1 MKDIKGFIKL
11 FDLNIPNIE
20 HFDYYINQLSK
31 IRKFQNIKELIS
43 LYEKAESEIDLDIYE
58 YRVKKSQEVID
69 FIKNSN
75 AYSEMM
81 LDNQLIDYPTS
92 RSANYVEG
100 VNYLSV
106 DLKSANWVSLKRYD
120 PEHINELGS
129 TYADLLN
136 RFGMPEIFIHSKY
149 LRQFIFGNI
158 NPKRI
163 SKVQRNLIQ
172 EIVRKYQDYLQVDV
186 VRADE
191 VIFTFKNFSEIKEIY
206 NYLDINKFNI
216 KIFNVKRVEDFRIDS
231 VYDIDGN
238 FLYKDIF
245 GVDGTQLFI
254 KIKEYLTNEEVD
266 IRDLY
271 FRSNGKLA
279 LWDYKGFKIEKV

>member
-20 HFDYYINQLSK
+20 HFDYYIDQLSK
-31 IRKFQNIKELIS
+31 IQKFKNIKELIT
-43 LYEKAESEIDLDIYE
+43 LYEKAESELDVDIYD
-58 YRVKKSQEVID
+58 YRLKKSQEVIE

-92 RSANYVEG
+92 RSANYEEG
-100 VNYLSV
+100 VNYFSI
-106 DLKSANWVSLKRYD
+106 DMKSANWVSLKRYD
-120 PEHINELGS
+120 PPHINELGT
-129 TYADLLN
+129 TYSDLLSI
-136 RFGMPEIFIHSKY
+136 FEMPEIFIHSKY

-163 SKVQRNLIQ
+163 SKVQRNMIQ
-172 EIVRKYQDYLQVDV
+172 DVVRKYQDNLQIDV

-191 VIFTFKNFSEIKEIY
+191 VIFSFKEFSEIKEIY
-206 NYLDINKFNI
+206 NSIDKDKFNV
-216 KIFNVKRVEDFRIDS
+216 KIFNINRVEDFRIDS

-254 KIKEYLTNEEVD
+254 KIKEYLTHED
-266 IRDLY
+266 IDVRDLY
-271 FRSNGKLA
+271 FRNNGKLA
-279 LWDYKGFKIEKV
+279 IWNYDGFKIEKV

>member
-11 FDLNIPNIE
+11 FDINIPNIE

-31 IRKFQNIKELIS
+31 IRKFQNIKDLIA

-100 VNYLSV
+100 INYLSI

-120 PEHINELGS
+120 PDHINELGA
-129 TYADLLN
+129 TYADLLA
-136 RFGMPEIFIHSKY
+136 RFDMPEIFIHSKY

-172 EIVRKYQDYLQVDV
+172 EIVRKYQDFLQVDV

-191 VIFTFKNFSEIKEIY
+191 VIFTFKDFSEIKEIY
-206 NYLDINKFNI
+206 NSLDVTKFNI
-216 KIFNVKRVEDFRIDS
+216 KIFNVERVEDFRIDT

-254 KIKEYLTNEEVD
+254 KIKEYLTHEDVD
-266 IRDLY
+266 VKDLY
-271 FRSNGKLA
+271 FRNNGKLA
-279 LWDYKGFKIEKV
+279 VWDYKGFKIEKV

>member
-11 FDLNIPNIE
+11 FDLNVPNIE
-20 HFDYYINQLSK
+20 HFDYYIDQLSK
-31 IRKFQNIKELIS
+31 IQKFKNIKELIS
-43 LYEKAESEIDLDIYE
+43 LYEKAELELGVDLYE
-58 YRVKKSQEVID
+58 YRFKKSQEVID

-100 VNYLSV
+100 VNYLSI
-106 DLKSANWVSLKRYD
+106 DMKSANWVSLKRYD
-120 PEHINELGS
+120 PDHINELGS
-129 TYADLLN
+129 TYSDLLYS
-136 RFGMPEIFIHSKY
+136 FGMPEIFIHSKY

-163 SKVQRNLIQ
+163 SKVQRNMIQ
-172 EIVRKYQDYLQVDV
+172 EVVRKYQDSLQVDV

-191 VIFTFKNFSEIKEIY
+191 VIFTFKDFKEIGEIC
-206 NYLDINKFNI
+206 NKLDKNKFNI
-216 KIFNVKRVEDFRIDS
+216 KIFNINRVEDFRIDT

-238 FLYKDIF
+238 SLYKDIF

-254 KIKEYLTNEEVD
+254 KIKEYLTHENID
-266 IRDLY
+266 IKDLY
-271 FRSNGKLA
+271 FRNNGKLA
-279 LWDYKGFKIEKV
+279 VWDYDGFKIEKV

>member
-1 MKDIKGFIKL
+1 MRDIKGFIKL

-43 LYEKAESEIDLDIYE
+43 LYEKAEIEIDTDIYE
-58 YRVKKSQEVID
+58 YRVRKSQEVID

-81 LDNQLIDYPTS
+81 LDNQLVDYPTS
-92 RSANYVEG
+92 RSANYVECI
-100 VNYLSV
+100 NYLSI
-106 DLKSANWVSLKRYD
+106 DLKSANWISLKRYD
-120 PEHINELGS
+120 PEHINELGT
-129 TYADLLN
+129 TYSDLLA
-136 RFGMPEIFIHSKY
+136 RFEMPEIFIHSKY

-172 EIVRKYQDYLQVDV
+172 DVVRKYQDFLQVDV

-191 VIFTFKNFSEIKEIY
+191 VIFTFKDFSEIKEIC
-206 NYLDINKFNI
+206 NSLDSNKFNI
-216 KIFNVKRVEDFRIDS
+216 KIFNVERVEDFRIDS

-254 KIKEYLTNEEVD
+254 KIKEYLTNENVD
-266 IRDLY
+266 VRDLY

-279 LWDYKGFKIEKV
+279 LWNYKGFKIEKL